1 MKRHKKPKKSDD
13 SDASK
18 AATLVQRHASILGLC
33 AFVNANPYTVPDDL
47 PDVLMILSEH
57 LHDPQPIPASVT
69 VFEFRLV
76 LLFLLCSAGSACFSG
91 PDSVPVCVSVIVIV
105 CVTVSVSV
113 CRIVKCSG
121 K

>member
-18 AATLVQRHASILGLC
+18 AATLVPRHAAILGLC

-57 LHDPQPIPASVT
+57 LHDPQPIPVSVT

-76 LLFLLCSAGSACFSG
+76 LLFLVCSAGSARCSG
-91 PDSVPVCVSVIVIV
+91 PVCVAVSSLVRAPVCVSS
-105 CVTVSVSV
+105 SVMV
-113 CRIVKCSG
+113 RVVV
-121 K
+121 